1 MTVFLVVLQSA
12 LNALGTVVTQK
23 VLAKRAV
30 GNDWQTF
37 IARGSNLVILTAF
50 LSFSAFEFPR
60 AAFETGAAATAGLFL
75 LSTAMV
81 YSTYPLRRTAY
92 MNEKISVLQP
102 FVMAR
107 QAFVVIASF
116 FLLSESVSV
125 ITFGSALLAI
135 FVVTFAGTNGLKL
148 AFNRYCAMVFGASLI
163 QALQILIVVR
173 FVSLWGAAGFYY
185 VESIAIVIISAFLIV
200 FRGKF
205 SEWKNMTPDYLKL
218 QIFSNVVALAAVVL
232 TLFFYGTLG
241 IVVTSLVSFLYLAFL
256 YAMNYALS
264 REIPSKGDVL
274 STLAVLILIAV

>member
-23 VLAKRAV
+23 VLVKRAV

-37 IARGSNLVILTAF
+37 VARSSNLAV
-50 LSFSAFEFPR
+50 LSFFLALSFFEFPK
-60 AAFETGAAATAGLFL
+60 AAFPEGGWVTAGWFA
-75 LSTAMV
+75 LSVAMV

-107 QAFVVIASF
+107 QAFVVVASF
-116 FLLSESVSV
+116 LLIGDSVSV
-125 ITFGSALLAI
+125 ATFLASLAAIT
-135 FVVTFAGTNGLKL
+135 VVTFAGSGGFRIS
-148 AFNRYCAMVFGASLI
+148 FNRYCAMIFGASFI
-163 QALQILIVVR
+163 QALQILLVVR
-173 FVSLWGAAGFYY
+173 FVKLWGAAGFYY
-185 VESIAIVIISAFLIV
+185 LESVAIVLVSAALVV

-205 SEWKNMTPDYLKL
+205 SEWKAMTPEYLRL

-232 TLFFYGTLG
+232 TLFFYGSLG
-241 IVVTSLVSFLYLAFL
+241 VVMTSLVSFLYLGFL
-256 YAMNYALS
+256 YGVNYLAS
-264 REIPSKGDVL
+264 KEIPSKSDVL

>member
-37 IARGSNLVILTAF
+37 VARGSNLVVLTAF
-50 LSFSAFEFPR
+50 LSFSAFEFPK
-60 AAFETGAAATAGLFL
+60 AAFETGIAATAGLFL

-116 FLLSESVSV
+116 FLLSESVSA

-135 FVVTFAGTNGLKL
+135 FVVTLAGTDGLKL
-148 AFNRYCAMVFGASLI
+148 AFNRYCAMIFGASLI
-163 QALQILIVVR
+163 QALQVLIVVR
-173 FVSLWGAAGFYY
+173 FVGLWGAAGFYY
-185 VESIAIVIISAFLIV
+185 VESIAIVVISAMLIV
-200 FRGKF
+200 ARGKF

-218 QIFSNVVALAAVVL
+218 QVFSNVIALAAVVL

-241 IVVTSLVSFLYLAFL
+241 VVVTSLVSFLYLAFL
-256 YAMNYALS
+256 YVINYVLS
-264 REIPSKGDVL
+264 GESPSKKDVL
-274 STLAVLILIAV
+274 STMAVLILIAV

>member
-1 MTVFLVVLQSA
+1 
-12 LNALGTVVTQK
+12 
-23 VLAKRAV
+23 
-30 GNDWQTF
+30 
-37 IARGSNLVILTAF
+37 
-50 LSFSAFEFPR
+50 
-60 AAFETGAAATAGLFL
+60 
-75 LSTAMV
+75 MV

-125 ITFGSALLAI
+125 ITFGSALLAV
-135 FVVTFAGTNGLKL
+135 FVVTFAGTNGLKF

-185 VESIAIVIISAFLIV
+185 VESIAIVIVSAFLIV

-205 SEWKNMTPDYLKL
+205 SEWKNMTPGYLRL

-256 YAMNYALS
+256 YAMNYAFT
-264 REIPSKGDVL
+264 REIPSNLDVL